1 MSQKHRIPSG
11 AASTG
16 NKFVPSPVLPVPTVE
31 EVGRMSEI
39 TTYER
44 YRLGEAY
51 MADGDGR
58 SAARVLEPAVE
69 AEPASAALWLR
80 LARAY
85 FATTRLRRAEAAF
98 ERVVALDPTDD
109 HARFGLGRTLE
120 RQSRNEEAAAQY
132 RIALALAPEADYRE
146 ALDRIEARLAA

>member
-1 MSQKHRIPSG
+1 
-11 AASTG
+11 
-16 NKFVPSPVLPVPTVE
+16 
-31 EVGRMSEI
+31 MSEI

-51 MADGDGR
+51 VADGDPR

-69 AEPASAALWLR
+69 AEPASAALWLL

-85 FATTRLRRAEAAF
+85 FAAARLGPARAAF
-98 ERVVALDPTDD
+98 ERAVEIDPTDA

-120 RQSRNEEAAAQY
+120 RQSRHQEALTQY
-132 RIALALAPEADYRE
+132 R
-146 ALDRIEARLAA
+146 